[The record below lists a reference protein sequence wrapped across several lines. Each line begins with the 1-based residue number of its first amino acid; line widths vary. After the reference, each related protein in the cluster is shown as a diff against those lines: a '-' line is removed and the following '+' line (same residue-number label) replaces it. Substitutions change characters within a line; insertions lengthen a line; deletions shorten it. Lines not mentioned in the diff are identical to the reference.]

1 MTLGLEK
8 LRDGS
13 SAFVTEPRRLSP
25 HRTRSRRLEP
35 QWLLAV
41 PEVLD
46 ATSRELAANAVWYE
60 ERRSGYGSRFI
71 DEAEDIFRLLD
82 ESPLLGPPWVLEGVP
97 PGVQHVVLRTFPVSV
112 IYVTDPRVVV
122 VAFLGS
128 QEPLYWIDRLDEVR

>member
-1 MTLGLEK
+1 LEK

-25 HRTRSRRLEP
+25 HTTRSRWLEP

-46 ATSRELAANAVWYE
+46 AASRELAANAVWYE

-97 PGVQHVVLRTFPVSV
+97 PGVRHVVLRTFPVSV

-122 VAFLGS
+122 VAFLGN